1 MILQV
6 PLFVTA
12 SFREGNSFS
21 NSVIVGQTVNENDDP
36 FILNIGETQS
46 GILKELATGSHDLIG
61 SIGITNA
68 LGESIN
74 VDADLTLIGFHE
86 GMMKS
91 ENNSEIF
98 EGYDKIGNILFVNT
112 LTSKSI
118 K

>member
-1 MILQV
+1 MATWIAIWR
-6 PLFVTA
+6 VT
-12 SFREGNSFS
+12 FS
-21 NSVIVGQTVNENDDP
+21 QGYLDWNNGPQIKRGTKIENDKSRRDLINEN
-36 FILNIGETQS
+36 S
-46 GILKELATGSHDLIG
+46 
-61 SIGITNA
+61 
-68 LGESIN
+68 